1 MNPAEYMQ
9 FGNILR
15 GQYTAQQQAILNQQR
30 QQQLNDTL
38 ANDALK
44 RHLMQQQ
51 VTAGGQGYLAL
62 GNMLPGQ
69 FTQPPPV
76 ASNVAPAPAP
86 GQSSQPKPP
95 QNVDVPGASNIAQF
109 TGNGGFANLTTPQQA
124 QVAVDKGFITPRDGL
139 SILAD
144 MNKRGT
150 LKQQFNKGTYPAS
163 APPPWT
169 SGTPAASAPSPSGAA
184 PAPMQAPMQAATS
197 APAASQQAAAP
208 TLPPGL
214 DRGTIGRSLALA
226 QSNLPVNQL
235 ARFVQNY
242 KRMYPNASAGD
253 VYFAVQQVNPTLV
266 DQANGAAKIA
276 GMTIDSLMKSLTTF
290 AQITNAQTRQA
301 ELPSQIAANEAKANA
316 SNALAALYGGPG
328 GSGLSSP
335 QFQQNLQT
343 FQTYYPGK
351 QPSRYMIG
359 LMENTPPDQFKANAL
374 SGRLQSADQK
384 ALGSSLTQT
393 QNQLTQLQQSYSA
406 VEQQAALV
414 QGLQSKVPGLTNS
427 SWFNGKV
434 LGAETKLASD
444 PNAQAYVH
452 ALVELRNEFSQI
464 VARGGRGVTDQ
475 ARKLSQEAL
484 NPNMSVAAL
493 AKLVPLM
500 QQESRIIIGSR
511 QKELGSLKQQLA
523 APSSSAPS
531 QQFQQGAIYTDAN
544 GNKARY
550 DNGQWVPVK

>member
-30 QQQLNDTL
+30 QQQINDML

-51 VTAGGQGYLAL
+51 VTAGGQGFLAL
-62 GNMLPGQ
+62 ANLPPDGT
-69 FTQPPPV
+69 TQAPPI

-95 QNVDVPGASNIAQF
+95 QSVDVPGASNIAQF
-109 TGNGGFANLTTPQQA
+109 AGNGQFANITTPQQA
-124 QVAVDKGFITPRDGL
+124 QLAVDRGFITPQAGL
-139 SILAD
+139 QIVAD

-150 LKQQFNKGTYPAS
+150 LQQQFNKGSYPA
-163 APPPWT
+163 PTPQPWIP
-169 SGTPAASAPSPSGAA
+169 GTPAASTPSPRGAA
-184 PAPMQAPMQAATS
+184 PAPMQASTS
-197 APAASQQAAAP
+197 PAAAPQQAAAP
-208 TLPPGL
+208 TVPPGL

-242 KRMYPNASAGD
+242 KHMYPNASAGD
-253 VYFAVQQVNPTLV
+253 VYFAVQQANPTLV
-266 DQANGAAKIA
+266 NQANGAAKIA

-301 ELPSQIAANEAKANA
+301 ELPSQIAVNKAKANA
-316 SNALAALYGGPG
+316 SNALATLYGGPG
-328 GSGLSSP
+328 GAGLRSP

-374 SGRLQSADQK
+374 SGRLQSVDQK

-393 QNQLTQLQQSYSA
+393 QNQLTQLQQSYGA
-406 VEQQAALV
+406 VEQQATLV
-414 QGLQSKVPGLTNS
+414 QSLQAKVPGLTNS

-500 QQESRIIIGSR
+500 QKESQIIIGSR
-511 QKELGSLKQQLA
+511 QKELDSLKQQLA

>member
-1 MNPAEYMQ
+1 MALAD
-9 FGNILR
+9 FLALGNSAK
-15 GQYTAQQQAILNQQR
+15 GAYDAQQQAILNQQR
-30 QQQLNDTL
+30 QQQINDML

-62 GNMLPGQ
+62 GGMLPGQ
-69 FTQPPPV
+69 STQPPPV

-95 QNVDVPGASNIAQF
+95 QSVDVPGASNIAQF
-109 TGNGGFANLTTPQQA
+109 TGNGGFANLTTPQQV

-144 MNKRGT
+144 MNRRGT
-150 LKQQFNKGTYPAS
+150 LQQQFNKGSYPA
-163 APPPWT
+163 PTPQPWIP
-169 SGTPAASAPSPSGAA
+169 GTPAASTPSPRGAA
-184 PAPMQAPMQAATS
+184 PALMQASTS
-197 APAASQQAAAP
+197 PAAAPQQAAAP
-208 TLPPGL
+208 TVPPGL

-266 DQANGAAKIA
+266 NQANGAAKIA

-301 ELPSQIAANEAKANA
+301 ELPSQIAANNAKANA
-316 SNALAALYGGPG
+316 SNALATLYGGPG
-328 GSGLSSP
+328 GAGLSSP

-384 ALGSSLTQT
+384 ALESSLTQT
-393 QNQLTQLQQSYSA
+393 QNQLTQLQQSYGA
-406 VEQQAALV
+406 VDQQAALV
-414 QGLQSKVPGLTNS
+414 QSLQAKVPGLTGS

-434 LGAETKLASD
+434 LGAETKLTSD

-484 NPNMSVAAL
+484 NPNVSVATL
-493 AKLVPLM
+493 SKLVPLM
-500 QQESRIIIGSR
+500 QKESQIIIGSR
-511 QKELGSLKQQLA
+511 QKELDSLKRQLA
-523 APSSSAPS
+523 SPSSASGTAPS

>member
-1 MNPAEYMQ
+1 MALAD
-9 FGNILR
+9 FLALGNSAK
-15 GQYTAQQQAILNQQR
+15 GAYDAQQQAILNQQR
-30 QQQLNDTL
+30 QQQINDVL

-44 RHLMQQQ
+44 RHLMQQK

-62 GNMLPGQ
+62 GGMLPGQ
-69 FTQPPPV
+69 STQPPPV

-95 QNVDVPGASNIAQF
+95 QSVDVPGASNIAQF
-109 TGNGGFANLTTPQQA
+109 TGNGGFANLTTPQQV

-150 LKQQFNKGTYPAS
+150 LQQQFNKGAYPAS
-163 APPPWT
+163 APQPWAP
-169 SGTPAASAPSPSGAA
+169 GVPAASTPSPRGAA
-184 PAPMQAPMQAATS
+184 PAPMQAPRSPSAA
-197 APAASQQAAAP
+197 PQQSAAP

-290 AQITNAQTRQA
+290 AQVTNAQTRQA

-335 QFQQNLQT
+335 QFQKNLQT
-343 FQTYYPGK
+343 FQIYYPGK

-374 SGRLQSADQK
+374 SGRLQAADQK

-511 QKELGSLKQQLA
+511 QKELDSLKQQLA